1 MKKGNIT
8 QNIQDKDVL
17 DTMTSRDVCT
27 FLKVGTDSLNKYC
40 SAGLIT
46 FYKLNGGNRLFFKED
61 VLNFIKR
68 HKYPSKADIIQEATL
83 KRV

>member
-46 FYKLNGGNRLFFKED
+46 FYKLNCGNRLFFKKD
-61 VLNFIKR
+61 VLNFIER
-68 HKYPSKADIIQEATL
+68 HRCPSKADIEQEAT
-83 KRV
+83 R